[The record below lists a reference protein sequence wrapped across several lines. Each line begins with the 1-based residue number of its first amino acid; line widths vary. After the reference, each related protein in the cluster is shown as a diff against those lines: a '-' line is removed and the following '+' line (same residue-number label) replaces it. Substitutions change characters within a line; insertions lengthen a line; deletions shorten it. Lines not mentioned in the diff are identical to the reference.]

1 MHARRLAGKLSITIV
16 IEISTT
22 VYSASGEHAKGVVA
36 TEYERFPIPPQ
47 LPRPPAEDLAA
58 AAVAR
63 ELLRLPLVIMMPES
77 SRRRERRVEAAEDE
91 EADGEVQ
98 PSC

>member
-1 MHARRLAGKLSITIV
+1 MQRESWPPI
-16 IEISTT
+16 
-22 VYSASGEHAKGVVA
+22 
-36 TEYERFPIPPQ
+36 EYERFSIPPQ
-47 LPRPPAEDLAA
+47 LPRPAAEDLAA